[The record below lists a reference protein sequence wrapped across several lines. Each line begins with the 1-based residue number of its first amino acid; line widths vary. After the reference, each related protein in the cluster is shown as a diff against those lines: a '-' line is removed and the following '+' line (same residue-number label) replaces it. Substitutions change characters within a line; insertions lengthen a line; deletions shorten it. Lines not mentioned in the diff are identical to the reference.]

1 MNVDFGPIGFFG
13 PICAVIIVARYFRYK
28 ERTQLYE
35 AMRIA
40 FEKGQAVPPEFI
52 SELQSRRRAPRAER
66 MMEEGLADFPDR
78 SHRDLRRG
86 VVWLAI
92 GMGFVGIGAASYA
105 GLYYVGGAAETFASF
120 AAIGAIPA
128 CIGLAFIGLW
138 YFTRNTTRL

>member
-1 MNVDFGPIGFFG
+1 MNIDFGPIGVFG

-40 FEKGQAVPPEFI
+40 FERGQTVPPEFI
-52 SELQSRRRAPRAER
+52 AELQSRRGGRAAER
-66 MMEEGLADFPDR
+66 VAYESLVDVPDR

-86 VVWLAI
+86 VVWLAV
-92 GMGFVGIGAASYA
+92 GLGFAAIGAAFYA
-105 GLYYVGGAAETFASF
+105 GLYNVGGSEETFASF

-128 CIGLAFIGLW
+128 CIGLAFVGLW
-138 YFTRNTTRL
+138 YFGRNQTRL